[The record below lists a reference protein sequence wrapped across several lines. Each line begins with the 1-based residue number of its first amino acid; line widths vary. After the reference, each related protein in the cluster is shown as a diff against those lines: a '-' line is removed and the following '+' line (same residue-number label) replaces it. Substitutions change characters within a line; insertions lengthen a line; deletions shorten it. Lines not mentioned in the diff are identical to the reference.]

1 MRRKNMTSKIKK
13 ILASLLA
20 LAALALGGAAL
31 ASATNGGS
39 GGDQGGQEKAE
50 NESLPEGADDNGSEA
65 LPEGA
70 DDQQGDQADQGESVS
85 DAVAAQA
92 EAAAVAKVGGTVQE
106 VNAESND
113 GPDRAGDLDPGEK
126 PVPAGTAYEVDL
138 TKGAKAF
145 KVALDKQF
153 NVLQVQAEQAD

>member
-1 MRRKNMTSKIKK
+1 MTKNIKK

-20 LAALALGGAAL
+20 LAALALGGAAI

-39 GGDQGGQEKAE
+39 DGNRGGQEKAEANE
-50 NESLPEGADDNGSEA
+50 NESLPEGADDQAGENDQEGS
-65 LPEGA
+65 
-70 DDQQGDQADQGESVS
+70 DQGEAVS
-85 DAVAAQA
+85 DAVAAKA

-106 VNAESND
+106 VNAETSD
-113 GPDRAGDLDPGEK
+113 DQDQSDLDPGEK

-138 TKGAKAF
+138 NKGSKAF

>member
-1 MRRKNMTSKIKK
+1 MTSKIKK
-13 ILASLLA
+13 ILALLLA
-20 LAALALGGAAL
+20 LAALALGGAAI

-39 GGDQGGQEKAE
+39 NSDQSAQEKAE
-50 NESLPEGADDNGSEA
+50 NESLPEGADDQGNES
-65 LPEGA
+65 LPEGT
-70 DDQQGDQADQGESVS
+70 DDQEGDQADQGEAVS
-85 DAVAAQA
+85 DAAAAKA
-92 EAAAVAKVGGTVQE
+92 EAAAVAKVGGTVEE

-113 GPDRAGDLDPGEK
+113 GPDQKNDLDPGEK

-153 NVLQVQAEQAD
+153 NVLQVQAEQTD

>member
-1 MRRKNMTSKIKK
+1 MTSKIKK

-20 LAALALGGAAL
+20 LAALALGGAAI

-39 GGDQGGQEKAE
+39 NGDQGAQEKAE
-50 NESLPEGADDNGSEA
+50 ANEHGSDAGENESG
-65 LPEGA
+65 PEGA
-70 DDQQGDQADQGESVS
+70 DDQAGENGQESSDQSEAVS
-85 DAVAAQA
+85 DAVAAKA
-92 EAAAVAKVGGTVQE
+92 EAAAVAKVGGTAQE
-106 VNAESND
+106 VNSETSD
-113 GPDRAGDLDPGEK
+113 GQNQSDLDPGEK

-138 TKGAKAF
+138 NKGSKAF